1 MVEENKINEETNKK
15 NTKKKNIVNE
25 DVKKENDFAKVYLK
39 SIRVSPKKLNLIIS
53 PIRGLN
59 VERAL
64 NYLSFS
70 QKRISYQIKKALQSA
85 IANAENNHQLDVDK
99 LYVHE
104 ASVGKG
110 LVMKRFKPR
119 AKGRGARILKPFSN
133 LTIKLK
139 EQSDVKESKNQS
151 FEAFVTD
158 PPYGIAS
165 STGGEKVSELLQRT
179 MTIFSEAMEKG
190 KRIVMAISN
199 PELIQITNFKKI
211 YQFEWYIHK
220 SLTRYIMSELA

>member
-1 MVEENKINEETNKK
+1 MVEEDKINEETNKK
-15 NTKKKNIVNE
+15 SKKKNIVNE
-25 DVKKENDFAKVYLK
+25 TIKKDNDSAKVYLK
-39 SIRVSPKKLNLIIS
+39 SMKVSPKKLNIIIS

-59 VERAL
+59 VEKAL

-110 LVMKRFKPR
+110 LVLKRFKPR
-119 AKGRGARILKPFSN
+119 AKGRGARILKHFSN

-139 EQSDVKESKNQS
+139 EQSETKLKEKEKNVKKDQKKDMHE
-151 FEAFVTD
+151 
-158 PPYGIAS
+158 
-165 STGGEKVSELLQRT
+165 EKR
-179 MTIFSEAMEKG
+179 
-190 KRIVMAISN
+190 
-199 PELIQITNFKKI
+199 
-211 YQFEWYIHK
+211 
-220 SLTRYIMSELA
+220 

>member
-1 MVEENKINEETNKK
+1 MAEENKINEDINKK
-15 NTKKKNIVNE
+15 DKKKNVVAENIKN
-25 DVKKENDFAKVYLK
+25 ENDFAKVYLK

-53 PIRGLN
+53 QIRGLN
-59 VERAL
+59 VEKAL

-119 AKGRGARILKPFSN
+119 AKGRGVRILKPFSN

-139 EQSDVKESKNQS
+139 EKSDVKEINKK
-151 FEAFVTD
+151 EKIKKE
-158 PPYGIAS
+158 GKKS
-165 STGGEKVSELLQRT
+165 SNKEVNK
-179 MTIFSEAMEKG
+179 
-190 KRIVMAISN
+190 
-199 PELIQITNFKKI
+199 
-211 YQFEWYIHK
+211 
-220 SLTRYIMSELA
+220 

>member
-1 MVEENKINEETNKK
+1 MVEENKINEKKNKK

-110 LVMKRFKPR
+110 MVMKRFKPR
-119 AKGRGARILKPFSN
+119 AKGRGVSCL
-133 LTIKLK
+133 LYT
-139 EQSDVKESKNQS
+139 SDAADE
-151 FEAFVTD
+151 
-158 PPYGIAS
+158 
-165 STGGEKVSELLQRT
+165 
-179 MTIFSEAMEKG
+179 
-190 KRIVMAISN
+190 
-199 PELIQITNFKKI
+199 
-211 YQFEWYIHK
+211 
-220 SLTRYIMSELA
+220 

>member
-1 MVEENKINEETNKK
+1 MAEENKINEDVNKK
-15 NTKKKNIVNE
+15 DKKKNVVAENIKE
-25 DVKKENDFAKVYLK
+25 ENDFAKVYLK

-59 VERAL
+59 VEKAL

-119 AKGRGARILKPFSN
+119 AKGRGVRILKPFSN

-139 EQSDVKESKNQS
+139 EKSDVKEINKK
-151 FEAFVTD
+151 EKIKKE
-158 PPYGIAS
+158 GKKS
-165 STGGEKVSELLQRT
+165 SNKEVNK
-179 MTIFSEAMEKG
+179 
-190 KRIVMAISN
+190 
-199 PELIQITNFKKI
+199 
-211 YQFEWYIHK
+211 
-220 SLTRYIMSELA
+220 

>member
-1 MVEENKINEETNKK
+1 MVEEDKINEETNKK
-15 NTKKKNIVNE
+15 SKKKNIVNE
-25 DVKKENDFAKVYLK
+25 TIKKDNDFAKVYLK
-39 SIRVSPKKLNLIIS
+39 SMKVSPKKLNIIIS

-59 VERAL
+59 VEKAL

-119 AKGRGARILKPFSN
+119 AKGRGARILKHFSN

-139 EQSDVKESKNQS
+139 EQSETKLKEKEKNVKKDQKKDMHE
-151 FEAFVTD
+151 
-158 PPYGIAS
+158 
-165 STGGEKVSELLQRT
+165 EKR
-179 MTIFSEAMEKG
+179 
-190 KRIVMAISN
+190 
-199 PELIQITNFKKI
+199 
-211 YQFEWYIHK
+211 
-220 SLTRYIMSELA
+220 

>member
-1 MVEENKINEETNKK
+1 MAEENKINEDINKK
-15 NTKKKNIVNE
+15 DKKKNVVAENIKN
-25 DVKKENDFAKVYLK
+25 ENDFAKVYLK

-59 VERAL
+59 VEKAL

-70 QKRISYQIKKALQSA
+70 QKRISDQIKKALQSA

-119 AKGRGARILKPFSN
+119 AKGRGVRILKPFSN

-139 EQSDVKESKNQS
+139 EKSDVKEINKK
-151 FEAFVTD
+151 EKIKKE
-158 PPYGIAS
+158 GKKS
-165 STGGEKVSELLQRT
+165 SNKEVNK
-179 MTIFSEAMEKG
+179 
-190 KRIVMAISN
+190 
-199 PELIQITNFKKI
+199 
-211 YQFEWYIHK
+211 
-220 SLTRYIMSELA
+220 

>member
-1 MVEENKINEETNKK
+1 MVEENKINEDTNKK
-15 NTKKKNIVNE
+15 DKKKNVVAEN
-25 DVKKENDFAKVYLK
+25 KKNENDFAKVYLK

-59 VERAL
+59 IEKAL

-85 IANAENNHQLDVDK
+85 VANAENNHQLDVDK

-119 AKGRGARILKPFSN
+119 AKGRGVRILKPFSN

-139 EQSDVKESKNQS
+139 EQSDAKEIEKKDKIKKEDKKNNKN
-151 FEAFVTD
+151 EVN
-158 PPYGIAS
+158 
-165 STGGEKVSELLQRT
+165 K
-179 MTIFSEAMEKG
+179 
-190 KRIVMAISN
+190 
-199 PELIQITNFKKI
+199 
-211 YQFEWYIHK
+211 
-220 SLTRYIMSELA
+220 

>member
-1 MVEENKINEETNKK
+1 MAEENKITESTNKK
-15 NTKKKNIVNE
+15 DIKKNVVAENIKN
-25 DVKKENDFAKVYLK
+25 ENDFAKVYLK

-59 VERAL
+59 VEKAL

-99 LYVHE
+99 LYVYE

-119 AKGRGARILKPFSN
+119 AKGRGVRILKPFSN

-139 EQSDVKESKNQS
+139 EQSNVKETKKKNK
-151 FEAFVTD
+151 
-158 PPYGIAS
+158 I
-165 STGGEKVSELLQRT
+165 
-179 MTIFSEAMEKG
+179 
-190 KRIVMAISN
+190 
-199 PELIQITNFKKI
+199 KK
-211 YQFEWYIHK
+211 EDK
-220 SLTRYIMSELA
+220 TKNKNEVNK

>member
-1 MVEENKINEETNKK
+1 MAEENKINEDINKK
-15 NTKKKNIVNE
+15 DKKKNVVAENIKN
-25 DVKKENDFAKVYLK
+25 ENDFAKVYLK

-59 VERAL
+59 VEKAL

-119 AKGRGARILKPFSN
+119 AKGRGVRILKPFSN

-139 EQSDVKESKNQS
+139 EQSDVKETK
-151 FEAFVTD
+151 
-158 PPYGIAS
+158 
-165 STGGEKVSELLQRT
+165 
-179 MTIFSEAMEKG
+179 
-190 KRIVMAISN
+190 
-199 PELIQITNFKKI
+199 KKI
-211 YQFEWYIHK
+211 KLRKKIK
-220 SLTRYIMSELA
+220 KTIRMR

>member
-1 MVEENKINEETNKK
+1 MVEEDKINEETNKK
-15 NTKKKNIVNE
+15 SKKKNIVNE
-25 DVKKENDFAKVYLK
+25 TIKKDNDSAKVYLK
-39 SIRVSPKKLNLIIS
+39 SMKVSPKKLNIIIS

-59 VERAL
+59 VEKAL

-119 AKGRGARILKPFSN
+119 AKGRGVRVLKHFSN

-139 EQSDVKESKNQS
+139 EQSETKLKEKEKNVKKDQKKDMHE
-151 FEAFVTD
+151 
-158 PPYGIAS
+158 
-165 STGGEKVSELLQRT
+165 EKR
-179 MTIFSEAMEKG
+179 
-190 KRIVMAISN
+190 
-199 PELIQITNFKKI
+199 
-211 YQFEWYIHK
+211 
-220 SLTRYIMSELA
+220 

>member
-1 MVEENKINEETNKK
+1 MDEENKINEDINKK
-15 NTKKKNIVNE
+15 DKKKNVVAENIKN
-25 DVKKENDFAKVYLK
+25 ENDFAKVYLK

-59 VERAL
+59 VEKAL

-119 AKGRGARILKPFSN
+119 AKGRGVRILKPFSN

-139 EQSDVKESKNQS
+139 EKSDVKEINKK
-151 FEAFVTD
+151 EKIKKED
-158 PPYGIAS
+158 KKS
-165 STGGEKVSELLQRT
+165 SNKEVNK
-179 MTIFSEAMEKG
+179 
-190 KRIVMAISN
+190 
-199 PELIQITNFKKI
+199 
-211 YQFEWYIHK
+211 
-220 SLTRYIMSELA
+220 

>member
-1 MVEENKINEETNKK
+1 MVEEDKINEETNKK
-15 NTKKKNIVNE
+15 SKKKNIVNE
-25 DVKKENDFAKVYLK
+25 TIKKDNDSAKVYLK
-39 SIRVSPKKLNLIIS
+39 SIKVSPKKLNIIIS
-53 PIRGLN
+53 PIRGLI
-59 VERAL
+59 VEKAL

-119 AKGRGARILKPFSN
+119 AKGRGVRIIKHFSN

-139 EQSDVKESKNQS
+139 EQSETKLKEKEKNVKKDQKKDMHE
-151 FEAFVTD
+151 
-158 PPYGIAS
+158 
-165 STGGEKVSELLQRT
+165 EKR
-179 MTIFSEAMEKG
+179 
-190 KRIVMAISN
+190 
-199 PELIQITNFKKI
+199 
-211 YQFEWYIHK
+211 
-220 SLTRYIMSELA
+220 

>member
-1 MVEENKINEETNKK
+1 MVEEDKINEETNKK
-15 NTKKKNIVNE
+15 SKKKNIVNE
-25 DVKKENDFAKVYLK
+25 TIKKDNDFAKVYLK
-39 SIRVSPKKLNLIIS
+39 SIKISPKKLNIIIS

-59 VERAL
+59 VEKAL

-99 LYVHE
+99 LYVQE

-119 AKGRGARILKPFSN
+119 AKGRGARILKHFSN

-139 EQSDVKESKNQS
+139 EQSEIKLKEKEKNVKKDQKKDMHE
-151 FEAFVTD
+151 
-158 PPYGIAS
+158 
-165 STGGEKVSELLQRT
+165 EKR
-179 MTIFSEAMEKG
+179 
-190 KRIVMAISN
+190 
-199 PELIQITNFKKI
+199 
-211 YQFEWYIHK
+211 
-220 SLTRYIMSELA
+220 

>member
-1 MVEENKINEETNKK
+1 MAEENKINEDINKK
-15 NTKKKNIVNE
+15 DKKKNVVAENIKN
-25 DVKKENDFAKVYLK
+25 ENDFAKVYLK

-59 VERAL
+59 VEKAL

-119 AKGRGARILKPFSN
+119 AKGRGVRILKPFSN

-139 EQSDVKESKNQS
+139 EKSDVKEINKK
-151 FEAFVTD
+151 EKIKKE
-158 PPYGIAS
+158 GKKS
-165 STGGEKVSELLQRT
+165 SNKEVNK
-179 MTIFSEAMEKG
+179 
-190 KRIVMAISN
+190 
-199 PELIQITNFKKI
+199 
-211 YQFEWYIHK
+211 
-220 SLTRYIMSELA
+220 

>member
-1 MVEENKINEETNKK
+1 MAEENKINEDVNKK
-15 NTKKKNIVNE
+15 DKKKNVVAENI
-25 DVKKENDFAKVYLK
+25 KKENDFAKVYLK

-59 VERAL
+59 VEKAL

-119 AKGRGARILKPFSN
+119 AKGRGVRILKPFSN

-139 EQSDVKESKNQS
+139 EKSDVKEIKKK
-151 FEAFVTD
+151 EKIKKEVKK
-158 PPYGIAS
+158 S
-165 STGGEKVSELLQRT
+165 SNKEVNK
-179 MTIFSEAMEKG
+179 
-190 KRIVMAISN
+190 
-199 PELIQITNFKKI
+199 
-211 YQFEWYIHK
+211 
-220 SLTRYIMSELA
+220 

>member
-1 MVEENKINEETNKK
+1 MVEEDKINEETNKK
-15 NTKKKNIVNE
+15 SKKKNIVNE
-25 DVKKENDFAKVYLK
+25 TIKKDNDSAKVYLK
-39 SIRVSPKKLNLIIS
+39 SIKVSPKKLNIIIS
-53 PIRGLN
+53 PIRGLI
-59 VERAL
+59 VEKAL

-119 AKGRGARILKPFSN
+119 AKGRGVRILKHFSN

-139 EQSDVKESKNQS
+139 EQSEIKQKEKEKNIKKDQKKDMH
-151 FEAFVTD
+151 E
-158 PPYGIAS
+158 
-165 STGGEKVSELLQRT
+165 EKQ
-179 MTIFSEAMEKG
+179 
-190 KRIVMAISN
+190 
-199 PELIQITNFKKI
+199 
-211 YQFEWYIHK
+211 
-220 SLTRYIMSELA
+220 